1 MAVGLLFPYSRIGIA
16 LLTERTVI
24 YAMTL
29 QDFLLRLLVIIVIG
43 LIIGVER
50 QIGGHHIEIKTT
62 FLIAIGTFA
71 FCMIEILL
79 GYPDIRMSANIVTGI
94 GFLCS
99 GVIFKNGLTVNG
111 LNTSATLWSTSG
123 ISILVAYGYFKQAFI
138 ITAVMALLNLIL
150 NVTAKKIKP
159 IKFLVDNDSNSYSI
173 NIVCMK
179 ENVNAIKEALY
190 ERLTKDGNDVNSV
203 AVNSITPEKFRIIVK
218 VGTGRDDDYFVKVT
232 NDLFEMNV
240 LSVAYEKAD

>member
-1 MAVGLLFPYSRIGIA
+1 MTVQEFIVRLFVVA
-16 LLTERTVI
+16 
-24 YAMTL
+24 A
-29 QDFLLRLLVIIVIG
+29 IG
-43 LIIGVER
+43 LIIGIER

-62 FLIAIGTFA
+62 FLIAVGTFA

-123 ISILVAYGYFKQAFI
+123 ISILVAYGYFKFAFI
-138 ITAVMALLNLIL
+138 ITVVLILLNLIL
-150 NVTAKKIKP
+150 NITAKKIKP
-159 IKFLVDNDSNSYSI
+159 IDFLVDNDSNMYLI

-179 ENVNAIKEALY
+179 EDVNNIKETTY
-190 ERLTKDGNDVNSV
+190 NKIIEDKNIVNSI
-203 AVNSITPEKFRIIVK
+203 AVNSITPDKFRINIK
-218 VGTGRDDDYFVKVT
+218 VGTGQNDDYFVKLT
-232 NDLFEMNV
+232 NEIFKMNV
-240 LSVAYEKAD
+240 LSVSYEKMD

>member
-1 MAVGLLFPYSRIGIA
+1 MTVQEFIVRLFVVA
-16 LLTERTVI
+16 
-24 YAMTL
+24 A
-29 QDFLLRLLVIIVIG
+29 IG
-43 LIIGVER
+43 LIIGIER

-62 FLIAIGTFA
+62 FLIAVGTFA

-123 ISILVAYGYFKQAFI
+123 ISILVAYGYFKFAFI
-138 ITAVMALLNLIL
+138 ITVVLILLNLIL
-150 NVTAKKIKP
+150 NITAKKIKP
-159 IKFLVDNDSNSYSI
+159 IDFFVDNNSNMYLI

-179 ENVNAIKEALY
+179 EDVNNIKETTY
-190 ERLTKDGNDVNSV
+190 NKIIEDKNIVNSI
-203 AVNSITPEKFRIIVK
+203 AVNSITPDKFRINIK
-218 VGTGRDDDYFVKVT
+218 VGTGQNDDYFVKLT
-232 NDLFEMNV
+232 NEIFKMNV
-240 LSVAYEKAD
+240 LSVSYEKMD